1 MNINPHTY
9 AILGIISYIVSVWS
23 VYEEKLGVE
32 LNPLEHRFSKDVY
45 FKSV

>member
-9 AILGIISYIVSVWS
+9 AILGIISYIVCGLF
-23 VYEEKLGVE
+23 YEEKLGVE
-32 LNPLEHRFSKDVY
+32 LNPLEHGFSKDVY